1 METYNRLHQFK
12 LIKSTI
18 FVYITKSSIFVEC
31 KAAQDIQYSVSL
43 GHKQIEKMNS
53 VFENL
58 VEPLHL
64 FITGAAGIGK
74 SHLVKILTS
83 FLTKMFNLY
92 SGTPVK

>member
-1 METYNRLHQFK
+1 
-12 LIKSTI
+12 
-18 FVYITKSSIFVEC
+18 
-31 KAAQDIQYSVSL
+31 
-43 GHKQIEKMNS
+43 MNS

-83 FLTKMFNLY
+83 LLEKLLIYTQEHQIRKNITSFSNWRSCIEY
-92 SGTPVK
+92 